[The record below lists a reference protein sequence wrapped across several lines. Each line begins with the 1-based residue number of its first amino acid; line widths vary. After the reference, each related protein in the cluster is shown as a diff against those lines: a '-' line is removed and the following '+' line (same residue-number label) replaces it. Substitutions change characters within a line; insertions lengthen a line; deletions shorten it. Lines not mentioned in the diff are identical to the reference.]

1 MLSNPLKSS
10 RRFTALLP
18 ALAGVLAVHSASAL
32 TVAFVLNNITYSN
45 TSGPFFNGV
54 STGNGLISWTYTA
67 GNFQNGTGDYV
78 LVNLP
83 SYAIQPSAGYG
94 PVYTADDVSVT
105 GTITANMDSYW
116 YDFAISYA
124 PALSGPNS
132 TAAITGGSY
141 DLLGS
146 QPGTGITGNFLCQ
159 VIGGTVTPYAPALSF
174 QKSGTNAVVS
184 WPTNYADGFLLESTD
199 SLQPGGLWT
208 TSSVPV
214 NVLGQNYVVTNGVA
228 TNTNIFFRLVR

>member
-1 MLSNPLKSS
+1 MLIKSFCL
-10 RRFTALLP
+10 RRWFASFLL
-18 ALAGVLAVHSASAL
+18 AIAGVLAVHPASAL

-54 STGNGLISWTYTA
+54 STGNGLISWTYAA
-67 GNFQNGTGDYV
+67 GNFQNGTGNYV
-78 LVNLP
+78 SVNLP
-83 SYAIQPSAGYG
+83 PYTIPPSSAYG
-94 PVYTADDVSVT
+94 PVYTADAVSVT
-105 GTITANMDSYW
+105 GTITQNVDTYW
-116 YDFAISYA
+116 FDYSISYS

-141 DLLGS
+141 DLDGS
-146 QPGTGITGNFLCQ
+146 QPGTGISGNFLGQ
-159 VIGGTVTPYAPALSF
+159 VIGGTVTPYTPALSF

-184 WPTNYADGFLLESTD
+184 WPTNYADGFLLESTS

-214 NVLGQNYVVTNGVA
+214 NVLGQNYVVTNVVA
-228 TNTNIFFRLVR
+228 TNTIVFFRLVR